1 MLSETKKEDLFCEYY
16 ARWIMVYKKGAIRKV
31 TMDKYLMTQKWLE
44 KLIPELKIREMN
56 RIAYQP
62 EEKTIRKLS
71 SRDFPATTAL
81 NRLI

>member
-56 RIAYQP
+56 RTPI
-62 EEKTIRKLS
+62 S
-71 SRDFPATTAL
+71 SC
-81 NRLI
+81 